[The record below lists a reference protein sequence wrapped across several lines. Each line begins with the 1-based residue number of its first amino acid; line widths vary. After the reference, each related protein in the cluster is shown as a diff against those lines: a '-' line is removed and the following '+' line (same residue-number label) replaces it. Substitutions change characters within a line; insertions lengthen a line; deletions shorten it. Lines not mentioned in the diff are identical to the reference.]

1 VDDLYGGTVS
11 SRDSFTD
18 PCDTSFGTAAS
29 SPAVA
34 ARCQAL
40 KVPANFRQLNSDG
53 SVATKPGQQA
63 TTDFSSGSNPDLKP
77 ETAKT
82 WTVGL
87 VYSPDF
93 VQGLDVSLDWWKI
106 RIDNAIVGESA
117 TNILE
122 QCYVQG
128 SDAACGR
135 FTRGSNGQ
143 VNSLD
148 RSLVNAG
155 YRETAGY
162 DINVRYR
169 LPETAFGKFAVN
181 WNTTYTDY
189 LEQRN
194 DSAATTPV
202 EQRTGWAGDFRVR
215 STFNLDWQYG
225 DLGIGWTARYYS
237 SMKEKC
243 SYMDECNMPGFN
255 SSYTSAS
262 PTNKV
267 GSNTFHDLQVRY
279 SLPWDGTVS
288 LGVNNV
294 FNHQGPIMYSQPN
307 SSFTYYGGFDIGRF
321 MYMKYQQRF

>member
-1 VDDLYGGTVS
+1 
-11 SRDSFTD
+11 
-18 PCDTSFGTAAS
+18 
-29 SPAVA
+29 
-34 ARCQAL
+34 
-40 KVPANFRQLNSDG
+40 
-53 SVATKPGQQA
+53 
-63 TTDFSSGSNPDLKP
+63 
-77 ETAKT
+77 
-82 WTVGL
+82 
-87 VYSPDF
+87 
-93 VQGLDVSLDWWKI
+93 SLDWWKI

-202 EQRTGWAGDFRVR
+202 EQRTG
-215 STFNLDWQYG
+215 
-225 DLGIGWTARYYS
+225 
-237 SMKEKC
+237 
-243 SYMDECNMPGFN
+243 
-255 SSYTSAS
+255 
-262 PTNKV
+262 
-267 GSNTFHDLQVRY
+267 
-279 SLPWDGTVS
+279 
-288 LGVNNV
+288 
-294 FNHQGPIMYSQPN
+294 
-307 SSFTYYGGFDIGRF
+307 
-321 MYMKYQQRF
+321 